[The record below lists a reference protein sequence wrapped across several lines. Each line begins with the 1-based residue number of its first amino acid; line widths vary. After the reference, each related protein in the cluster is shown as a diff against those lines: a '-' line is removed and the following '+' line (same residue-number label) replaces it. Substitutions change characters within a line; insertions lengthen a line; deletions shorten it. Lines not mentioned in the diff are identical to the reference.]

1 MNTKSILT
9 TLTTMI
15 TTLVFLTACASPGAK
30 QSPSTTPTDTDDLPG
45 MANPA
50 AVYCEN
56 LGYTMETVTRQG
68 GEDADCIFPDGSRC
82 AQWDFLA
89 GRCGQEFS
97 NCQMQGFELEMN
109 GNIGICRFPDSSY
122 CDEYQYFTG
131 ECSPGDNPGSV
142 AGEPIQIKD
151 ILQARDFL
159 TQYLAS
165 QYDLHV
171 TEQWIEQDITP
182 ADAAGTY
189 KLRFVSG
196 PMTIVISAEASAPS
210 PTLYTVEEASN
221 VSNGFYWRGT
231 LSFDGALT
239 EEEVRLPGTILGAED
254 ARETVMQHITLAYD
268 LPGYGDWID
277 QGISQTDADSVVS
290 TFVSGPWVVQVES
303 IPAAPLVAS
312 YHVTAD
318 HMEEEIRWEGDITYI
333 GEISESSF
341 SK

>member
-1 MNTKSILT
+1 MSKNTIQT
-9 TLTTMI
+9 AFTIMI
-15 TTLVFLTACASPGAK
+15 TSLVFLTACANPGTK
-30 QSPSTTPTDTDDLPG
+30 QSPPILPTNTEALPG

-56 LGYTMETVTRQG
+56 LGYAMESVTRDG

-97 NCQMQGFELEMN
+97 FCEMQGFELETD

-122 CDEYQYFTG
+122 CDEYQYSTG
-131 ECSPGDNPGSV
+131 DCSPGDNPGTV
-142 AGEPIQIKD
+142 AGEPIQLQD
-151 ILQARDFL
+151 IYQARDFL
-159 TQYLAS
+159 TQYLAR
-165 QYDLHV
+165 QYELHV
-171 TEQWIEQDITP
+171 ADQWIEQDITP

-196 PMTIVISAEASAPS
+196 PMTIVISAEAAAPS
-210 PTLYTVEEASN
+210 PMLYTVEEASN
-221 VSNGFYWRGT
+221 VSNGFFWRGT
-231 LSFDGALT
+231 LSFNGELS

-254 ARETVMQHITLAYD
+254 AREAVMQHITLTYD
-268 LPGYGDWID
+268 LPGYGEWID
-277 QGISQTDADSVVS
+277 QGITHTDEDSVVRA
-290 TFVSGPWVVQVES
+290 FVSGPWLIQVEN
-303 IPAAPLVAS
+303 IPAAPLVVS

-318 HMEEEIRWEGDITYI
+318 YLEEEISWQGDITYI